1 MPSERGK
8 VVALK
13 KNVLDARRKAEAKG
27 LSSSDITE
35 GRMRQSIAAA
45 TKASIGDTGLA
56 DAAQQARLDEG
67 RRMVMDGT
75 ATLPVSYPVGPDRPS
90 VLGPGPMKGE
100 PRISLTKRDPAAAA
114 PVMVA
119 DSLPPTSQDSLGSLG
134 AMMGKLGTS
143 RRRSKKS
150 KKGGKKTKKGGRKTR
165 RRA

>member
-1 MPSERGK
+1 MPTERGK

-13 KNVLDARRKAEAKG
+13 KNVLEARRKADAMG
-27 LSSSDITE
+27 LGPDDITE

-56 DAAQQARLDEG
+56 DAAKQARMDDA
-67 RRMVMDGT
+67 RRRLREGT
-75 ATLPVSYPVGPDRPS
+75 ASLPMTGFMSDVERPS
-90 VLGPGPMKGE
+90 ILGPGSMKRGSY
-100 PRISLTKRDPAAAA
+100 PTQGPPPAAA
-114 PVMVA
+114 MA
-119 DSLPPTSQDSLGSLG
+119 DSPPASQDSLGSLG
-134 AMMGKLGTS
+134 AMMSNLGKG

>member
-13 KNVLDARRKAEAKG
+13 KNVLEARRKADAMG
-27 LSSSDITE
+27 LGPDDITE

-56 DAAQQARLDEG
+56 DAAQQARMDDA
-67 RRMVMDGT
+67 RRQLREGT
-75 ATLPVSYPVGPDRPS
+75 ASLPMTGYMSDAVRPS
-90 VLGPGPMKGE
+90 VLGPRPMKRGSY
-100 PRISLTKRDPAAAA
+100 PVQAPPAAAAA
-114 PVMVA
+114 PVMMA
-119 DSLPPTSQDSLGSLG
+119 DSPPASQDSLGSLG

-143 RRRSKKS
+143 RRRSKKT
-150 KKGGKKTKKGGRKTR
+150 KKGGRKTKKGGRKTR